1 MGSGLIPSQ
10 NLGGPFVF
18 GNLSE
23 AGVLPGWTC
32 NIAVCFIE
40 HDGDFVFLQTE
51 LANCTLP
58 LAGELHRKIAAQDI
72 GYNHNILNL

>member
-1 MGSGLIPSQ
+1 MPSQ

-18 GNLSE
+18 DNLSE

-32 NIAVCFIE
+32 KIAGCFSE
-40 HDGDFVFLQTE
+40 NDGSELYFQTK

-58 LAGELHRKIAAQDI
+58 LAGELCHKSINSST
-72 GYNHNILNL
+72 GHWL